1 MAQLLAIKRR
11 IRAIEGLRKVTR
23 AMELVTHTRIGR
35 VRRGAENARR
45 YHESFARLMKRVA
58 LAMDEDPASGE
69 KTGPGGSSAPRH
81 ELVIFLS
88 QKGFCGAFN
97 DRLLA
102 RVARDLPRMGAI
114 GITVVGRLSP
124 KWNSIM
130 RRKPNSLLEAPDKS
144 WQRDTAS
151 LAAGWARDIANGS
164 LGRVVFA
171 FNLFVSILEQTP
183 QFVQVWPPEE
193 TVGESV
199 SAEAADDPDGISS
212 WPLVEP
218 DAATLFTSLTG
229 PWIEACLA
237 RAWWETA
244 AGENCSRLIS
254 MKSANENAATILDDL
269 RLRYN
274 KTRQLVITQELAEIS
289 SAFNVLNILKQKR
302 EQSED

>member
-45 YHESFARLMKRVA
+45 YHESFSRLMQRVS
-58 LAMDEDPASGE
+58 LAMQEEDQTTTRETA
-69 KTGPGGSSAPRH
+69 KTGDRH

-88 QKGFCGAFN
+88 QKGFCGSFN
-97 DRLLA
+97 DRLLS
-102 RVARDLPRMGAI
+102 RVARELPRLGNV
-114 GITVVGRLSP
+114 TLSVVGRLSP

-130 RRKPNSLLEAPDKS
+130 RRKPDLLIEAPDKS
-144 WQRDTAS
+144 WQRDTSS
-151 LAAGWARDIANGS
+151 LAARWAQEIAGGTLGS
-164 LGRVVFA
+164 VIFA
-171 FNLFVSILEQTP
+171 FNRFVSILEQTP
-183 QFVQVWPPEE
+183 EFVQVWPPLEM
-193 TVGESV
+193 GPGSDDGP
-199 SAEAADDPDGISS
+199 EAVQNQKTES
-212 WPLVEP
+212 WPIVEP
-218 DAATLFTSLTG
+218 DAATLFESLTG

-254 MKSANENAATILDDL
+254 MKSANENAAVILDDL
-269 RLRYN
+269 RLTYN

-289 SAFNVLNILKQKR
+289 SAFNVLKILKQKR